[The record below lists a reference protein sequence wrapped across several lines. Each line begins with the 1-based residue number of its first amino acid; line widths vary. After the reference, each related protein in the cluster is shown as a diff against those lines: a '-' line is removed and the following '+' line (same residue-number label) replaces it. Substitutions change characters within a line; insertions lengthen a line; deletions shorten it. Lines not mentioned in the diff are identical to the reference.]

1 MKKIFLAFTSIFILS
16 LVLGFFTF
24 QFIKPSQKK
33 PVFEI
38 RSIDTVKYSRDV
50 AGQMLDN
57 EEFDTQIQIQVS
69 DIASTGASHIA
80 ISTPY
85 DERFVPFLRRW
96 VKQSRSYGL
105 KVWFR
110 GNFSGWERW
119 FEYDS
124 IDRETHKKLV
134 EEFILKNPDLFE
146 DGDIFTSCP
155 ECENGGAGDPRQ
167 TGDTQ
172 GFRQFLIDEYD
183 ISSKAFGSIN
193 KKVYSGFYSMNYDV
207 ASLVMD
213 RETTSKLGNVVVIDH
228 YVKSPH
234 KLASDVEVI
243 AQKSGG
249 KVVLGEFG
257 VPIPDIHGQ
266 MTEKEQA
273 QWIETSLSL
282 LSKSP
287 SLLGV
292 NYWVSVGG
300 STQLWSPKGEKRE
313 AVDVLI
319 KYFNLNKYIKST

>member
-1 MKKIFLAFTSIFILS
+1 VKKIILIFTSVFLFS
-16 LVLGFFTF
+16 LVLGFFTY
-24 QFIKPSQKK
+24 QFIKPAQKK
-33 PVFEI
+33 PIFEI

-57 EEFDTQIQIQVS
+57 DEFDTQIQIQVS
-69 DIASTGASHIA
+69 GIASTGASHIA

-85 DERFVPFLRRW
+85 DERFVPFLQRW
-96 VKQSRSYGL
+96 VKQARAYGL

-119 FEYDS
+119 FEYEK
-124 IDRETHKKLV
+124 IDRETHKKLM

-155 ECENGGAGDPRQ
+155 ECENGGEGDPRQ
-167 TGDTQ
+167 TGDVS
-172 GFRQFLIDEYD
+172 GFRKFLIDEYN
-183 ISSKAFGSIN
+183 ISSESFGKIN
-193 KKVYSGFYSMNYDV
+193 KKVYTGFYSMNYDV
-207 ASLVMD
+207 ATLIMD
-213 RETTSKLGNVVVIDH
+213 RETTTKLGNVVVIDH
-228 YVKSPH
+228 YVKSPQ
-234 KLASDVEVI
+234 KLASDVEII
-243 AQKSGG
+243 ARQSGG

-257 VPIPDIHGQ
+257 APIPDIHGQ

-287 SLLGV
+287 NLLGI

-313 AVDVLI
+313 AVEVI
-319 KYFNLNKYIKST
+319 TKYFNSYKNTKQ